1 MVEGVPGRLLV
12 PAAKSLDERYR
23 CTSTCFASDDEGRT
37 WRRIAPYLNIPGPA
51 VGLQEPGIVEC
62 ADGSLWMYARTD
74 RGSVYA
80 CRSHDGG
87 ATWSEPRPTKLIAP
101 TAPASARRL
110 PGSDD
115 ILILYN
121 DRSRRYGGRG
131 VPYSADRSTP
141 FHHRTPLAA
150 AVSHD
155 GGRTWGH
162 HQLVESDRSKSYCY
176 TSITFH
182 GENTLLT
189 YYVGQ
194 VEGPRLV
201 DLKLCIVPTA
211 AWTAPKRMAA
221 LQ

>member
-1 MVEGVPGRLLV
+1 
-12 PAAKSLDERYR
+12 
-23 CTSTCFASDDEGRT
+23 
-37 WRRIAPYLNIPGPA
+37 
-51 VGLQEPGIVEC
+51 
-62 ADGSLWMYARTD
+62 MYTRTD
-74 RGSVYA
+74 QGSIYA
-80 CRSHDGG
+80 SRSHDGG
-87 ATWSEPRPTKLIAP
+87 ESWSAPGPSELIAP
-101 TAPASARRL
+101 TAPASAKRL

-121 DRSRRYGGRG
+121 DRRG
-131 VPYSADRSTP
+131 VRYSADRSTA

-162 HQLVESDRSKSYCY
+162 HQLVESDLSKSYCY

-189 YYVGQ
+189 YYVGR

-211 AWTAPKRMAA
+211 AWTMP
-221 LQ
+221 LS

>member
-1 MVEGVPGRLLV
+1 
-12 PAAKSLDERYR
+12 
-23 CTSTCFASDDEGRT
+23 
-37 WRRIAPYLNIPGPA
+37 
-51 VGLQEPGIVEC
+51 
-62 ADGSLWMYARTD
+62 MYTRTD
-74 RGSVYA
+74 RGSIYTS
-80 CRSHDGG
+80 RSCNGG
-87 ATWSEPRPTKLIAP
+87 KSWSPPEPSELIAP
-101 TAPASARRL
+101 TAPASAKRL

-121 DRSRRYGGRG
+121 DRSGRHDG
-131 VPYSADRSTP
+131 TGIPYSTDRSTA

-162 HQLVESDRSKSYCY
+162 HQLVESDLTRSYCY
-176 TSITFH
+176 SSITFH

-194 VEGPRLV
+194 VAGPRLV

-211 AWTAPKRMAA
+211 AWTASPP
-221 LQ
+221 